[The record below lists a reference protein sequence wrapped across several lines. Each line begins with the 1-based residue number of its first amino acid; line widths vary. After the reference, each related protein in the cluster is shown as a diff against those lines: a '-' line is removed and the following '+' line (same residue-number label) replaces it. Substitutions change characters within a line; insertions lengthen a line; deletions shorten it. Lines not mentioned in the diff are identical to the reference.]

1 MTQHHRAFLGLAV
14 CLAVVGICNLAAF
27 WWLKGKLE
35 AGLATRPPLVVLDY
49 TPVATALAEGAPP
62 QEIQPHFAELKRRAA
77 VFRRA
82 GYLVL
87 NAAAVDS
94 APDHARVPTPATPV
108 TWTPS
113 PGAEP
118 EAMSRAEPPSSPP
131 HGTTELQHIVR
142 PTTSRAASDE

>member
-1 MTQHHRAFLGLAV
+1 
-14 CLAVVGICNLAAF
+14 
-27 WWLKGKLE
+27 
-35 AGLATRPPLVVLDY
+35 LATRPPLVVLDY

-77 VFRRA
+77 VFRQA

-94 APDHARVPTPATPV
+94 APDHVRVPTPATPV

-113 PGAEP
+113 PVAEP
-118 EAMSRAEPPSSPP
+118 EAVSGAEPAIAPP
-131 HGTTELQHIVR
+131 HATTEPEQAVR
-142 PTTSRAASDE
+142 PAISRAASDE